1 MHSNEIIKID
11 IAKVLRDKAP
21 KTKIPG
27 FIVNYL
33 RRIIHEKEFNQ
44 LFADN
49 LNKKNLDFIEA
60 SLRLFNVTTGISG
73 KENLPPANG
82 KYIFASNHPL
92 GGLDG
97 LTIGLMLGREYSGK
111 VKLFTNDLLM
121 NVEPLR
127 EMFIPVNKVGS
138 QGKSHAESLQSF
150 FDSEDHLITFPSG
163 MCSRKVN

>member
-1 MHSNEIIKID
+1 MSSNEIIKID
-11 IAKVLRDKAP
+11 VGKVLKDKAP
-21 KTKIPG
+21 NIIIPK

-60 SLRLFNVTTGISG
+60 SLQMFNVTTGISG
-73 KENLPPANG
+73 KENLPPSNG
-82 KYIFASNHPL
+82 KYIFVSNHPL

-111 VKLFTNDLLM
+111 VKLITNDLLM

-127 EMFIPVNKVGS
+127 EMFVPVNKVGS
-138 QGKSHAESLQSF
+138 QGKTHAETLQNF
-150 FDSEDHLITFPSG
+150 FDSEDHLLSLIHI
-163 MCSRKVN
+163 